1 MVRRTRVMFH
11 IGTQMHN
18 HEPDAEV
25 PVDFSAITDRIYK
38 DAGFSEGAATPNYS
52 SHGMQL
58 PSIPVQLSRYVDS

>member
-38 DAGFSEGAATPNYS
+38 DAGCSFPVFLFSC
-52 SHGMQL
+52 HV
-58 PSIPVQLSRYVDS
+58 IR